1 MDVYERVHDYLQKL
15 GLSVTEQT
23 IDNYLE
29 NSKDRSVMEIS
40 DHLLEEEVKSSTSR
54 ALEMK
59 LRYSGLPS
67 GRL

>member
-29 NSKDRSVMEIS
+29 NSKNRSVM
-40 DHLLEEEVKSSTSR
+40 
-54 ALEMK
+54 
-59 LRYSGLPS
+59 
-67 GRL
+67 